1 MVPAPIWYIFVTMT
15 VAYGHTTLNMSAAS
29 GLASWMGDCLG
40 IPGAVS
46 FFTTT
51 CMSFVETSDHPV
63 THQEVDQLR
72 LLLVCCQMLHP
83 QNELPKTTSIF
94 VFATFNQE
102 KLSTV
107 QHQHKFSF
115 NMCPQR
121 RTLLILLKRHYLF
134 LKDKYK
140 HFQSSTYAEIQVNS
154 I

>member
-1 MVPAPIWYIFVTMT
+1 MT

-72 LLLVCCQMLHP
+72 LLLLLGFSEFDIHKIFRHIQHVDICQ
-83 QNELPKTTSIF
+83 
-94 VFATFNQE
+94 
-102 KLSTV
+102 
-107 QHQHKFSF
+107 
-115 NMCPQR
+115 
-121 RTLLILLKRHYLF
+121 
-134 LKDKYK
+134 
-140 HFQSSTYAEIQVNS
+140 
-154 I
+154 